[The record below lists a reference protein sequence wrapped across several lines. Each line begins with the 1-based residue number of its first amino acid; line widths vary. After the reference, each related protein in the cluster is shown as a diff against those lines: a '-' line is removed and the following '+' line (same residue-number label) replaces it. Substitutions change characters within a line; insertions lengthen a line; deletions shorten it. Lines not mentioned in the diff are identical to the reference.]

1 LKKLEKIGGV
11 SMESKKN
18 ETSLIYCLLDWIV
31 ESLYDWLIS
40 FALYFCILL
49 FFKFDEKIE
58 YIFYIF
64 LGIIIIENLLEYFK
78 CQKKKETIVKLITI
92 LIVTLLF
99 FFVIGKNFIDETKNS
114 IILLKSS
121 DFFPLNIIFILIFGI
136 ILIFDRISILMDKIK
151 KILILLISKEKVKN
165 NDKNNER

>member
-1 LKKLEKIGGV
+1 
-11 SMESKKN
+11 MESKKN

-40 FALYFCILL
+40 FPLYFCILL

-64 LGIIIIENLLEYFK
+64 LGIIIIENLLEYVK
-78 CQKKKETIVKLITI
+78 CQKKKETIVKSITI

-99 FFVIGKNFIDETKNS
+99 FFVIGKNFIDETRNS

-136 ILIFDRISILMDKIK
+136 ILIFDGISILMDKIK
-151 KILILLISKEKVKN
+151 KILILLISKEKVK
-165 NDKNNER
+165 KFYEK

>member
-1 LKKLEKIGGV
+1 
-11 SMESKKN
+11 MESKKN

-40 FALYFCILL
+40 FTLYFCILL

-99 FFVIGKNFIDETKNS
+99 FFVIGKNFIDETRNS

-136 ILIFDRISILMDKIK
+136 ILIFDGISILMDKIK
-151 KILILLISKEKVKN
+151 KILILLISKEKFQNYVNNVKG
-165 NDKNNER
+165 DLR

>member
-40 FALYFCILL
+40 FTLYFCILL

-92 LIVTLLF
+92 LIVILLF
-99 FFVIGKNFIDETKNS
+99 FFVIGKNFIDETRNS

-136 ILIFDRISILMDKIK
+136 ILIFDGISILMDKIK
-151 KILILLISKEKVKN
+151 KILILLISKEKVK
-165 NDKNNER
+165 KFYEK

>member
-1 LKKLEKIGGV
+1 
-11 SMESKKN
+11 MESKKN

-40 FALYFCILL
+40 FTLYFCILL

-99 FFVIGKNFIDETKNS
+99 FFVIGKNFIDETRNS

-136 ILIFDRISILMDKIK
+136 ILIFDGISILMDKIK
-151 KILILLISKEKVKN
+151 KILILLISKEKVK
-165 NDKNNER
+165 KFYEK

>member
-1 LKKLEKIGGV
+1 
-11 SMESKKN
+11 MESKKN

-49 FFKFDEKIE
+49 FFKFDEKTE

-99 FFVIGKNFIDETKNS
+99 FFVIGRNS

-136 ILIFDRISILMDKIK
+136 ILIFDGISILMDKIK
-151 KILILLISKEKVKN
+151 KILILLISKEKFQNYVNNVKG
-165 NDKNNER
+165 DLR

>member
-1 LKKLEKIGGV
+1 
-11 SMESKKN
+11 MESKKN

-40 FALYFCILL
+40 FPLYFCILL

-78 CQKKKETIVKLITI
+78 CQKKKETIVKSITI

-99 FFVIGKNFIDETKNS
+99 FFVIGKNFIDETRNS

-136 ILIFDRISILMDKIK
+136 ILIFDGISILMDKIK
-151 KILILLISKEKVKN
+151 KILILLISKEKVK
-165 NDKNNER
+165 KFYEK

>member
-1 LKKLEKIGGV
+1 
-11 SMESKKN
+11 MESKKN

-40 FALYFCILL
+40 FTLYFCILL

-92 LIVTLLF
+92 LIVILLF
-99 FFVIGKNFIDETKNS
+99 FFIIGKNFIDETRNS

-136 ILIFDRISILMDKIK
+136 ILIFDGISILMDKIK
-151 KILILLISKEKVKN
+151 KILILLISKEKVK
-165 NDKNNER
+165 KFYEK

>member
-1 LKKLEKIGGV
+1 
-11 SMESKKN
+11 MESKKN

-40 FALYFCILL
+40 FTLYFCILL

-92 LIVTLLF
+92 LIVILLF
-99 FFVIGKNFIDETKNS
+99 FFVIGKNFIDETRNS
-114 IILLKSS
+114 IILWKSS

-136 ILIFDRISILMDKIK
+136 ILIFDGILILMDKIK
-151 KILILLISKEKVKN
+151 KILILLISKEKVK
-165 NDKNNER
+165 KFYEK

>member
-1 LKKLEKIGGV
+1 
-11 SMESKKN
+11 MESKKN

>member
-1 LKKLEKIGGV
+1 
-11 SMESKKN
+11 MESKKN

-49 FFKFDEKIE
+49 FFKFDEKTE

-99 FFVIGKNFIDETKNS
+99 FFVIGKNFIDETRNS

-121 DFFPLNIIFILIFGI
+121 DFFPLDIIFILIFGI
-136 ILIFDRISILMDKIK
+136 ILIFDGISILMDKIK
-151 KILILLISKEKVKN
+151 KILILLISKEKFQNYVNNVKG
-165 NDKNNER
+165 DLR